1 MADKERKKKT
11 AYTPS
16 KQTLDLT
23 EKLLP
28 DLKNIDVDEVVEIC
42 VKVRMISKSA
52 GNRYGLSEGG
62 WDEEHY
68 SKEYI
73 AARNADQNQLRGTF
87 EVLEA
92 GEDDEEKEELSPEQI
107 KANKIMADKRRGRR
121 I

>member
-1 MADKERKKKT
+1 MRDVKKKT
-11 AYTPS
+11 KYTPS

-28 DLKNIDVDEVVEIC
+28 ELKNIDVDDVVEVT

-52 GNRYGLSEGG
+52 GNRYGISEGG

-68 SKEYI
+68 SAEYI

-92 GEDDEEKEELSPEQI
+92 DEDGIPTEKELSPEQI
-107 KANKIMADKRRGRR
+107 KANKIMADKRKPRR